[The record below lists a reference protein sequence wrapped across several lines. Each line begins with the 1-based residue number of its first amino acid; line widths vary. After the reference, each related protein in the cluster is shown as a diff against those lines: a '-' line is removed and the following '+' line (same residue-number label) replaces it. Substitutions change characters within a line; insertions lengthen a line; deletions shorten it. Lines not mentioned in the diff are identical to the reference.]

1 MNKIWGWMLL
11 VGIGVGLASGK
22 SADISAAL
30 IESSK
35 NGVNYAIGMAGVVAM
50 WSGMMRLAEA
60 EGLFSF
66 PISLRDIHQ
75 KNILH

>member
-11 VGIGVGLASGK
+11 VGIGVGLATGK

-35 NGVNYAIGMAGVVAM
+35 NGVNYAIGMAGVVAH
-50 WSGMMRLAEA
+50 LPC
-60 EGLFSF
+60 LDF
-66 PISLRDIHQ
+66 LYDVV
-75 KNILH
+75 LHS